1 MTGKG
6 DRAPSAPP
14 RAAETAGLQA
24 AAPFPDAAA
33 RDDAVGLLRVAGLDA
48 ELVRL
53 RESMATI
60 LEPLDRQ
67 RSDLTALA
75 ELIEKDQL
83 QGPAHESGEIL
94 EARRRRLLR
103 NQRTFAEL
111 ANALKRDEA
120 DVLAMSRELQRRTAD
135 LAEQRESALA
145 RVSASL
151 RERYEVAV
159 RKGRHPALAAVR
171 DGRCPGC
178 GNALPEASRRLAQDS
193 LCVVPCSG
201 CLRLLYDRG
210 WTERDLMPP
219 KLRPVPRAKT

>member
-6 DRAPSAPP
+6 DRGPSAPP
-14 RAAETAGLQA
+14 RAAETAVLQA

-33 RDDAVGLLRVAGLDA
+33 RDDAVALLRAAGLDS
-48 ELVRL
+48 ELDRL

-75 ELIEKDQL
+75 ELIEKDPL
-83 QGPAHESGEIL
+83 QEPAHESAEIL

-111 ANALKRDEA
+111 ADALKRDEA
-120 DVLAMSRELQRRTAD
+120 DVLAMSSELQRKTAG
-135 LAEQRESALA
+135 SAL
-145 RVSASL
+145 
-151 RERYEVAV
+151 
-159 RKGRHPALAAVR
+159 P
-171 DGRCPGC
+171 D
-178 GNALPEASRRLAQDS
+178 ASRRLVRES
-193 LCVVPCSG
+193 LRVVPCSG

-210 WTERDLMPP
+210 WTERDLMPST
-219 KLRPVPRAKT
+219 LRPTPRAKP